1 MSMKNFSVVIVYLLC
16 LLSCKEN
23 TLKHEIVYYENGNK
37 NFEHVID
44 ENKKTQS
51 KVKIYYPNGKLKM
64 LIYFKNGISCGQCYK
79 FHENGKIKYVTKV
92 YNEKFKDTL
101 WRFDEKGKILNKYVF
116 GKGLAQDT
124 VKEVEY
130 YPNGSVK
137 SETATIQGQK
147 LTPLVSYTLQ
157 YSPTGKIN
165 FDNSNFVYIQYLNK
179 SGTKIKFTIKR
190 GSDLNILDFQNRV
203 GITMNL
209 KNNFN
214 DKFSLEKNNVRTIE
228 LPNSNSFV
236 VTFSKSD
243 FINNKLNINLIE
255 RFKPYVNE
263 KSMFLYLYNIQLIKG
278 DKSRWHNVHGIVK
291 EGNGSL
297 MH

>member
-1 MSMKNFSVVIVYLLC
+1 MKNFSVVIVLLLC

-23 TLKHEIVYYENGNK
+23 TLKHQIFYYENGNK
-37 NFEHVID
+37 KIERYLDAHN
-44 ENKKTQS
+44 KTQGKLHS
-51 KVKIYYPNGKLKM
+51 YYPSGKLEM
-64 LIYFKNGISCGQCYK
+64 IIEYKNGRACGK
-79 FHENGKIKYVTKV
+79 FWSFYENGIVQNTSNV
-92 YNEKFKDTL
+92 F
-101 WRFDEKGKILNKYVF
+101 KGKKNDTAWYFSEIGKLQSKYIFGNGLNE
-116 GKGLAQDT
+116 DT
-124 VKEVEY
+124 VKKVEY
-130 YPNGSVK
+130 YPNGNVK

-147 LTPLVSYTLQ
+147 LTPLVSYTIQ

-297 MH
+297 LH